1 MFRTLLPLSAALLL
15 SSCAGGDSATNRT
28 VWVEDGPPV
37 NCINLNQ
44 VRSFRVVDDRTID
57 FERNRNQ
64 AWRNHLP
71 MRCSGL
77 SFGQKIRHNSRTSRL
92 CNFDTITPVSMGGGP
107 NAANCQLGQFQ
118 PIKRVPVP
126 ETKPSEAASG

>member
-1 MFRTLLPLSAALLL
+1 MMRVLLPLSAALLL
-15 SSCAGGDSATNRT
+15 GSCAGSDNTTNRT

-64 AWRNHLP
+64 AWRNNLP

-77 SFGQKIRHNSRTSRL
+77 SFGQKIRHHSRTSQL
-92 CNFDTITPVSMGGGP
+92 CSFDTITPVSMGGGSSGQR
-107 NAANCQLGQFQ
+107 CQLGQFQ
-118 PIKRVPVP
+118 PIKRVPAP
-126 ETKPSEAASG
+126 ETKPAG

>member
-15 SSCAGGDSATNRT
+15 GSCAGGDSATNRT

-77 SFGQKIRHNSRTSRL
+77 SFGQKIRHNSRTGRL
-92 CNFDTITPVSMGGGP
+92 CNFDTITPVSIGGGP

>member
-1 MFRTLLPLSAALLL
+1 MFRILLPLSAALLL
-15 SSCAGGDSATNRT
+15 GSCAGGDSATNRT

>member
-15 SSCAGGDSATNRT
+15 GSCAGGDSATNRT